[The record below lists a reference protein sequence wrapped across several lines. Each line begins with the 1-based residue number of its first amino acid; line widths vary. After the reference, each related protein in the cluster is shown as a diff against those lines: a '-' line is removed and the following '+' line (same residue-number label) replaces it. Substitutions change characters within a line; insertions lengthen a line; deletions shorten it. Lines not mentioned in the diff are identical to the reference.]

1 MRSSAAQK
9 PMLKRYASFLLVLTG
24 IHVQAQVPSFMELRD
39 SDGSLVN
46 GQFLTVIG
54 GSNEFSLYKAVSATL
69 TGGAPRVVNVRRY
82 EVDVQPGTFNY
93 FCWGQCYA
101 PREAGQT
108 AIWTASAQDALLLE
122 PGQTANNFSAYHMPS
137 GLVGNSTYR
146 YVWFDTALP
155 TDSVWCDIQFRAID
169 NVGVEELRATANL
182 GVYPNPSRG
191 GDVQFSLQL
200 RNVDQAL
207 DLVVFNALG
216 ERVRTITVRP
226 DQLNARLGSDLLA
239 EGLYFAS
246 LLRGGTTLATQRFV
260 VSGR

>member
-1 MRSSAAQK
+1 MSDRCAAT
-9 PMLKRYASFLLVLTG
+9 MLKSYAVFLLALAG
-24 IHVQAQVPSFMELRD
+24 LHVQAQTQPFLELRA

-54 GSNEFSLYKAVSATL
+54 SSGEFSLYKAVSATL
-69 TGGAPRVVNVRRY
+69 VGGEPRVVNVRRY
-82 EVDVQPGTFNY
+82 EVDVQPGTYNY

-108 AIWTASAQDALLLE
+108 AIWTGAAQDALLLE
-122 PGQTANNFSAYHMPS
+122 PGVTANNFSAYHMPS
-137 GLVGNSTYR
+137 SLVGNSTYR
-146 YVWFDTALP
+146 YVWFDTGLP
-155 TDSVWCDIQFRAID
+155 TDSAWCDIQFRAID
-169 NVGVEELRATANL
+169 NVGVEELRPAATL
-182 GVYPNPSRG
+182 GVFPNPSRG
-191 GDVQFSLQL
+191 GDVQFSLEL

-226 DQLNARLGSDLLA
+226 DQLNVRLGSDALSN
-239 EGLYFAS
+239 GLYFAS
-246 LLRGGTTLATQRFV
+246 LVRGGTTLATQRFV